1 MQEILTYSLTEIAE
15 KIRTRELT
23 SEEVTKACLER
34 IDETKA
40 YHVFISVYQEESL
53 KAARAFDILADA
65 GVFLG
70 PLHGV
75 PLALKDNIGLEG
87 FKTTAGS
94 RILENYAPSYTA
106 TAAQKL
112 ASAGAVILGKTNM
125 HEFAWGGT
133 TENPHYG
140 CAGNAWNITRN
151 PAGSS
156 GGSGSAVALGCCYGA
171 LGTDT
176 GGSVRLPSAVN
187 GITGIRPTIGRVSN
201 YGVVPLAYSEDTVG
215 PMCKTVEDCAVML
228 EVMAGHDYRDK
239 TTVLAPIENYRS
251 ELYKGVK
258 DMRLGI
264 IKEYSMEHNQ
274 PDVEKRYEE
283 ALEQFED
290 LGAVIK
296 EIQLPDIDTLIAA
309 QLIIDAVEP
318 STIHLDYLRKHA
330 KDYGE
335 DVRILL
341 EAGCMFTGTQYLQ
354 ALQYRSRFKE
364 QVEEALKEVEAIV
377 TPTLPFTALNI
388 GEHEI
393 EIEAGVK
400 EDNLSAN
407 MRYTAIASVS
417 GKPALSIPI
426 GFDGKGL
433 PVGMQIL
440 GGAFKES
447 VLFRIGC
454 AYQQATSF
462 HKQTPVRR

>member
-1 MQEILTYSLTEIAE
+1 MREILTYSLTQTAE
-15 KIRTRELT
+15 KIRNRELT

-34 IDETKA
+34 IKETKE
-40 YHVFISVYQEESL
+40 YHAFISVYQEESL
-53 KAARAFDILADA
+53 KAARAFDLLADA
-65 GVFLG
+65 GIFLG

-75 PLALKDNIGLEG
+75 PLALKDNICLEG

-94 RILENYAPSYTA
+94 KILRNYVPAFTA
-106 TAAQKL
+106 AAAQKL
-112 ASAGAVILGKTNM
+112 TGAGAVILGKTNM

-140 CAGNAWNITRN
+140 CAGNAWDITRN

-215 PMCKTVEDCAVML
+215 PMCRTVEDCAVML
-228 EVMAGHDYRDK
+228 GVLAGHDYRDK
-239 TTVLAPIENYRS
+239 TSVLAAS
-251 ELYKGVK
+251 EDYLKDIHKGVA

-264 IKEYSMEHNQ
+264 IKDYSMYHNQ

-283 ALEQFED
+283 ALEQFKE
-290 LGAVIK
+290 LGAIIK
-296 EIQLPDIDTLIAA
+296 EIRLPDIDCLIDA

-318 STIHLDYLRKHA
+318 STIHLDQLRKKA
-330 KDYGE
+330 GDYGE

-341 EAGCMFTGTQYLQ
+341 EAGSMFTGTQYLQ
-354 ALQYRSRFKE
+354 ALQYRTRFKE
-364 QVEEALKEVEAIV
+364 QVEDALKEVDAIV
-377 TPTLPFTALNI
+377 TPTLPFTALKI

-393 EIEAGVK
+393 EIEAGIK

-433 PVGMQIL
+433 PVGMQII
-440 GGAFKES
+440 GEAFRES

-454 AYQQATSF
+454 AYQAATTF
-462 HKQTPVRR
+462 HRRTPVLE